1 VKAFEEVGLSL
12 PVDGSW
18 DNEIKIRDLPELEVG
33 DWESWT
39 PIGGIIQPSNEQP
52 TTIAL
57 PNLEIP
63 GKTTTLDVW
72 LDKVMSN
79 KTLKEVEEE
88 RPLPNLQEEDEYV

>member
-12 PVDGSW
+12 PVDGSR
-18 DNEIKIRDLPELEVG
+18 DKEIKIRDLPGLEVG

-39 PIGGIIQPSNEQP
+39 PTGGIAQPSDEQP

-57 PNLEIP
+57 PDLEIP
-63 GKTTTLDVW
+63 TKTATLDAW

-88 RPLPNLQEEDEYV
+88 RPLPDLPEEDEYV

>member
-1 VKAFEEVGLSL
+1 MKTGPTIFPL
-12 PVDGSW
+12 PVDGSR
-18 DNEIKIRDLPELEVG
+18 DKEIKIRDLPGLEVG

-39 PIGGIIQPSNEQP
+39 PTGGIAQPSDEQL

-57 PNLEIP
+57 PNLETP
-63 GKTTTLDVW
+63 ARTTTLDAW

-88 RPLPNLQEEDEYV
+88 RPLPNLLEEDEYV